1 MARVATI
8 DGVNMRSQR
17 QYNQNNI
24 ILTIPYGAVVDV
36 YAIDQYGWAEVGY
49 NNEHGYAASWYL
61 KKINQPLAAKE
72 EEKNLGS
79 AIVEYARNFIGIPY
93 VWGGA
98 SLQNGADCSG
108 FVQAVFAKFNIILP
122 HNASMQSKYG
132 TYISRND
139 LLPGDLLFFSNPDH
153 VAIYIGDGKII
164 HSTNSKNGVV
174 ITNAFY
180 RVPYTQKRMW
190 I

>member
-1 MARVATI
+1 M
-8 DGVNMRSQR
+8 
-17 QYNQNNI
+17 
-24 ILTIPYGAVVDV
+24 
-36 YAIDQYGWAEVGY
+36 
-49 NNEHGYAASWYL
+49 
-61 KKINQPLAAKE
+61 
-72 EEKNLGS
+72 
-79 AIVEYARNFIGIPY
+79 
-93 VWGGA
+93 
-98 SLQNGADCSG
+98 
-108 FVQAVFAKFNIILP
+108 QAVFAKFNIILP